1 MNLKQRAEAREGA
14 VRVSAKYADQELKGP
29 LVVVVVVADGETS
42 VWKAVIKTQRCE
54 IQGMQ
59 LRM

>member
-29 LVVVVVVADGETS
+29 LVVVVVVVADGETS
-42 VWKAVIKTQRCE
+42 V
-54 IQGMQ
+54 
-59 LRM
+59 